1 MVKVLG
7 YSVYLSCSLK
17 VVLRLPIQGCQG
29 VNSFYYVARM
39 NGQISGCQIVSF
51 FGFFF
56 FLLFSY
62 VFHSLF
68 FLFFSPFVGFV
79 RSVEGTIVNRYT
91 AWYMA
96 WKEKF
101 NV

>member
-39 NGQISGCQIVSF
+39 NGQISGCQQ
-51 FGFFF
+51 
-56 FLLFSY
+56 
-62 VFHSLF
+62 
-68 FLFFSPFVGFV
+68 
-79 RSVEGTIVNRYT
+79 IVN
-91 AWYMA
+91 
-96 WKEKF
+96 
-101 NV
+101 NLSSNH